1 VRIAPWPSASHPP
14 SGGRALLLAGVTGEL
29 DAPVSA
35 DASALAQL
43 IRSRHG
49 AAVAAIAFYGS
60 CLRRG
65 TSEGMHDFY
74 AIVDDYRSAYRS
86 RALATANA
94 LLPPNVF
101 YLEHGIGAA
110 ALRAKYAVVST
121 ADLARACRG
130 ETRRAGLW
138 ARFAQPVAA
147 AYARD
152 AAARDALASACA
164 DAVCTAVRVGIAA
177 HPRGWQRTDAKALWC
192 EVFRATYA
200 AELRPEPEGASDS
213 IYAGAPA
220 RFDARLE
227 EAVAALL
234 ECGAIERIVKLDFRT
249 PERNPLV
256 TVTPLARESGRSAG
270 AKWIGLLQLVKT
282 AVTFG
287 DWVPYA
293 LWKVER
299 HSGVHLEASE
309 RQRRHPF
316 LFGWPVLLRAWRSGA
331 LR

>member
-1 VRIAPWPSASHPP
+1 MALPASHPR
-14 SGGRALLLAGVTGEL
+14 SGGRALLLASLTGEL

-65 TSEGMHDFY
+65 TSEGVHDFY

-101 YLEHGIGAA
+101 YLEHGSAA
-110 ALRAKYAVVST
+110 APLRAKYAVVST

-130 ETRRAGLW
+130 EAHRAGLW
-138 ARFAQPVAA
+138 ARFAQPIAA
-147 AYARD
+147 AFVRD
-152 AAARDALASACA
+152 RAARDALAEACA
-164 DAVCTAVRVGIAA
+164 DAICTALRAGIAA
-177 HPRGWQRTDAKALWC
+177 RAHGWQRADARELWC
-192 EVFRATYA
+192 EIFRATYA
-200 AELRPEPEGASDS
+200 AELRPEREGASDS

-220 RFDARLE
+220 RFDARLG

-234 ECGAIERIVKLDFRT
+234 ESGSIERGADGALRA
-249 PERNPLV
+249 R
-256 TVTPLARESGRSAG
+256 TPLARAGGRSAA
-270 AKWIGLLQLVKT
+270 AKWVGLLQLVKT

-316 LFGWPVLLRAWRSGA
+316 LFGWPVLYRAWRSGA

>member
-1 VRIAPWPSASHPP
+1 VAAPATHLPSV
-14 SGGRALLLAGVTGEL
+14 GRARLISSLAGEL
-29 DAPVSA
+29 AAPVSP
-35 DASALAQL
+35 DASALARA
-43 IRSRHG
+43 ICARHG
-49 AAVAAIAFYGS
+49 AVAAIAFYGS

-65 TSEGMHDFY
+65 TSEGVHDFY

-101 YLEHGIGAA
+101 YIELGSSAA
-110 ALRAKYAVVST
+110 PLRAKYAVVSM

-147 AYARD
+147 PFVRD
-152 AAARDALASACA
+152 PGARDALAAACA
-164 DAVCTAVRVGIAA
+164 DAVCTAVHVGVAA
-177 HPRGWQRTDAKALWC
+177 RAHGWPHTDAAALWR
-192 EVFRATYA
+192 EIFRATYA
-200 AELRPEPEGASDS
+200 AELRPEREGASDS

-220 RFDARLE
+220 RFDARLD

-234 ECGAIERIVKLDFRT
+234 ESGV
-249 PERNPLV
+249 
-256 TVTPLARESGRSAG
+256 LARGGDGALRAQTPPARANGRSAS
-270 AKWIGLLQLVKT
+270 AKWIGLLQLLKT

-316 LFGWPVLLRAWRSGA
+316 VFGWPVFFRAWRSGA